1 MSEPLADEVADEVA
15 AGLAGPTGQRA
26 VSLGEAEARDTRA
39 RGVWI
44 DAWRVLRS
52 KPLFVISIGVILI
65 LTVMAIAP
73 SWFASGDPNQGSLSN
88 SLQGP
93 SAEGWFGYDVNG
105 RNVYT
110 RVVYGARASLT
121 VGFACTLGTTLIGI
135 VLGSVAAY
143 SSGLV
148 DSVIS
153 RIGDMLLG
161 IPFALAGIIVLST
174 LTTFDTPNWQVET
187 ILILTIIIFG
197 WPSIARVLRSTVL
210 VTRNADYVV
219 AGKALGLSGS
229 RVLFRHILPNAISP
243 ILVLSTMRV
252 GGYIATEASL
262 SYLGLGLHPPAVSWG
277 QMVSDG
283 QPYLRTGFHV
293 LLFPSIF
300 LAITILAFVLAG
312 EALREALDPTNRR

>member
-1 MSEPLADEVADEVA
+1 MSEPLIDEVADWVETAPDDPSTVS
-15 AGLAGPTGQRA
+15 RA
-26 VSLGEAEARDTRA
+26 EAEANDTRSH
-39 RGVWI
+39 GVWI
-44 DAWRVLRS
+44 DAWRILRR
-52 KPLFVISIGVILI
+52 KPLFLISVGVILL

-73 SWFASGDPNQGSLSN
+73 SLFASGDPNRGVLAHSLH
-88 SLQGP
+88 GP
-93 SAEGWFGYDVNG
+93 SAAGWFGFDVNG
-105 RNVYT
+105 RNIYT

-121 VGFACTLGTTLIGI
+121 VGFVCTAGTALIGI
-135 VLGSVAAY
+135 TLGSIAAY
-143 SSGLV
+143 SGGFV

-161 IPFALAGIIVLST
+161 IPFALAAIIVLST
-174 LTTFDTPNWQVET
+174 LTTFNTANWHVEV
-187 ILILTIIIFG
+187 ILILTIIVFG

-219 AGKALGLSGS
+219 AGKALGLSGT
-229 RVLFRHILPNAISP
+229 RVLFRHILPNAVSP

-252 GGYIATEASL
+252 GGYIATEAAL

-283 QPYLRTGFHV
+283 QAYLRTGFHI

-312 EALREALDPTNRR
+312 EALREALDPANRR

>member
-1 MSEPLADEVADEVA
+1 MSEPLADEVASEVEGVA
-15 AGLAGPTGQRA
+15 TDSPRTVSRA
-26 VSLGEAEARDTRA
+26 EAEANDTRIH
-39 RGVWI
+39 GVWI
-44 DAWRVLRS
+44 DAWRILRR
-52 KPLFVISIGVILI
+52 KPLFLISLGVIVI
-65 LTVMAIAP
+65 LTVMAVAP
-73 SWFASGDPNQGSLSN
+73 ALFASGDPNKGTLSY

-93 SAEGWFGYDVNG
+93 SAAGWFGFDVNG

-110 RVVYGARASLT
+110 RVIYGARASLT
-121 VGFACTLGTTLIGI
+121 VGLACTVGTGLIGI
-135 VLGSVAAY
+135 LFGSIAAY
-143 SSGLV
+143 SGGAV

-161 IPFALAGIIVLST
+161 IPFALAAIIVLST
-174 LTTFDTPNWQVET
+174 LTTFDTANWQVEI

-219 AGKALGLSGS
+219 AGQALGLSGS
-229 RVLFRHILPNAISP
+229 RILFRHILPNAVSP

-312 EALREALDPTNRR
+312 EALREALDPANRK

>member
-1 MSEPLADEVADEVA
+1 MSEPFVDEMASEVAHTEPEV
-15 AGLAGPTGQRA
+15 LSRA
-26 VSLGEAEARDTRA
+26 DTEANDSRSH
-39 RGVWI
+39 GVWI
-44 DAWRVLRS
+44 DAWRILRR
-52 KPLFVISIGVILI
+52 KPLFLISVGVIAI

-73 SWFASGDPNQGSLSN
+73 GLFASGDPNRGVLSH

-93 SAEGWFGYDVNG
+93 SAAGWFGFDVNG

-121 VGFACTLGTTLIGI
+121 VGFACTVGTGLIGI

-143 SSGLV
+143 SGGFI

-161 IPFALAGIIVLST
+161 IPFALAAIIVLST
-174 LTTFDTPNWQVET
+174 LTSFDTPNWQVEI
-187 ILILTIIIFG
+187 ILIVTIIVFG

-210 VTRNADYVV
+210 VTRNADYVI
-219 AGKALGLSGS
+219 AGQALGLSGT
-229 RVLFRHILPNAISP
+229 RVLFRHILPNAVSP

-262 SYLGLGLHPPAVSWG
+262 SYLGLGLRPPAVSWG

-283 QPYLRTGFHV
+283 QAYLRTGFHV

-312 EALREALDPTNRR
+312 EALREALNPANREA